1 MTVALSTPQTLT
13 MKQRILELLT
23 QGIHLSELDA
33 VFNYGVGTSMR
44 TRISELRK
52 DGHKIKDYFVES
64 ASGSRYKKYWI
75 EKDEK

>member
-1 MTVALSTPQTLT
+1 MNGALSTPQTQT

-23 QGIHLSELDA
+23 QGIHLSELDG
-33 VFNYGVGTSMR
+33 VHIYGLGTSLR
-44 TRISELRK
+44 TRVSELK
-52 DGHKIKDYFVES
+52 ADGYKIKDYFVES

>member
-1 MTVALSTPQTLT
+1 MNCALSTPKTLT

-23 QGIHLSELDA
+23 QGIHLSELE
-33 VFNYGVGTSMR
+33 GVYYYCLGTSFR

>member
-1 MTVALSTPQTLT
+1 MTGALSNPQTLT

-23 QGIHLSELDA
+23 QGIHLSELEGI
-33 VFNYGVGTSMR
+33 FTYGLGSSLR

-75 EKDEK
+75 EKD